1 MQTFLVP
8 VSRFPGPRGD
18 AVALFGPTAQSTAQ
32 ETSIPSDAFGWAI
45 ERFSLAEVRL
55 REARQ
60 AVLNAYNAAVTA
72 RVPLDTVGLADL
84 ASAYNRLRSQLAQ
97 DLARF
102 VEYTVDTIEAAQQ
115 TLWRMPWQPQPI
127 ADVRQK
133 VGDANAWANALLARA
148 PALRAGDLTG
158 VSFGNPAVVAV
169 GVPLA
174 KGLLV
179 ILGIG
184 VAGYFMAQAIQS
196 FNDKATVSAAEADRI
211 KVLAEGKLAL
221 IREMKAAGLNAEQIS
236 AELARQ
242 AKLNEPPDAGAG
254 LGTVAIVLGGLTAV
268 FAAVWYASKRKG
280 RR

>member
-8 VSRFPGPRGD
+8 VSRFAGPRGG
-18 AVALFGPTAQSTAQ
+18 AVSLFGPTPQSTAQ
-32 ETSIPSDAFGWAI
+32 ETSIPNDAFGFAI

-72 RVPLDTVGLADL
+72 RVPLDSVGLADL
-84 ASAYNRLRSQLAQ
+84 AGAYNQLRRQLAQ
-97 DLARF
+97 DLAYF
-102 VEYTVDTIEAAQQ
+102 VEFTSDTIEAAQDSFGWNPFG
-115 TLWRMPWQPQPI
+115 TPKI
-127 ADVRQK
+127 DVRQK
-133 VGDANAWANALLARA
+133 IGNANAWADALLARA
-148 PALRAGDLTG
+148 PALRPGDLTG
-158 VSFGNPAVVAV
+158 VNFGNPAAIAV

-179 ILGIG
+179 IVGIG
-184 VAGYFMAQAIQS
+184 VAGYFAAQAVRA
-196 FNDKATVSAAEADRI
+196 FNDRATASTAEADRI
-211 KVLAEGKLAL
+211 RVLAEGKLAL

-242 AKLNEPPDAGAG
+242 ADLNKPPDTGAG
-254 LGTVAIVLGGLTAV
+254 LGTVIAWLAGAAALATAAW
-268 FAAVWYASKRKG
+268 FATRPRG